1 VVLVGAVPRRAVP
14 CRADPRVQANTMVA
28 QERLHRVQAE
38 ERLKTAEVNLAAAE
52 AAVRDMQQHL
62 QSLPITAISHPTP
75 PSAKPVL
82 PRRYLSSHVPYGEF
96 AVFLHHLRALRP
108 LKQTSKDTFPP
119 PLVTALLA
127 QPFLARAIAEDH
139 DPTLRL
145 DVAPDLS
152 FFTRR
157 TVSQA
162 IVAGDLI
169 IEPVSASTVIATASG
184 AIHEI
189 GCSLCGKPVFPTTVP
204 PSPGASHFGAPP
216 QHPVGRAPS
225 SRFSLKPFF
234 NTTSSPGPSVS
245 PTASPLASPSPS
257 PRPPSSLGSVYIFRV
272 TPKATAS
279 AAEKEKDTRSYPLCR
294 SGWCL
299 ERLRA
304 TCELWHF
311 VRTGIIKVV
320 WHGDDGYVLASE
332 MQSHPA
338 ANADTTNKVG
348 ATASPA
354 RGPTPVQGEPEGSA
368 GVGADSG
375 NTGLGVGDVTRRKS
389 SWGLGF
395 SKSGGWTKAFN
406 RGSTASPPVS
416 PGLNMDRQGSLGA
429 EIEPVDEAK
438 EVKQGDAEAVQEAK
452 EDKEGEAVEPAGE
465 EDVKAEGDQEKPVES
480 LAAPLEIKEK
490 ETETET
496 ETETEN
502 PATHQTEG
510 KTAEDDASSPEG
522 ASQSL
527 GPHSSTTSLE
537 ADEGFATPEEQE
549 EHRDPIDALE
559 GEKVE
564 AENKPA
570 EDKDESGSAKEGSDP
585 ADESAPT
592 PTQSTSGSAPP
603 PVPKRAAARNR
614 ASQLDQPSGS
624 TTPAEEGAATP
635 VLDENVS
642 AGSGEPTEP
651 ADKSQLDVVDLSEG
665 AEASSST
672 KSGSESIG
680 AAAGAGADADAD
692 ANADAEANSASAPR
706 PSTDSQGRP
715 RSMAPPLPPRHP
727 RTPNAQ
733 IAVKAKEGPADGETA
748 FLRDGDEAWEAKTW
762 RQVIKLKEDM
772 WRSRV
777 GVRDGES

>member
-1 VVLVGAVPRRAVP
+1 
-14 CRADPRVQANTMVA
+14 MVA

-38 ERLKTAEVNLAAAE
+38 DRLKTAEVNLAAAE

-82 PRRYLSSHVPYGEF
+82 PRRFLSSHVPYGEF

-119 PLVTALLA
+119 PLVTNLLA

-162 IVAGDLI
+162 IIAGDLI
-169 IEPVSASTVIATASG
+169 IEPVSASTVIASASG

-320 WHGDDGYVLASE
+320 WHGDDGYLLASE
-332 MQSHPA
+332 MQSNSA
-338 ANADTTNKVG
+338 ASADTTNKVG
-348 ATASPA
+348 TAASPA

-368 GVGADSG
+368 GAGAGADSG

-416 PGLNMDRQGSLGA
+416 PGINMDRQGSLGA
-429 EIEPVDEAK
+429 EIEPADEAK
-438 EVKQGDAEAVQEAK
+438 EVKQGDGEAVK
-452 EDKEGEAVEPAGE
+452 EGKEEKEEKEGEAVELAGQGI
-465 EDVKAEGDQEKPVES
+465 KAEGDEEKPVEG

-490 ETETET
+490 EDDAEAEAETVTSE
-496 ETETEN
+496 
-502 PATHQTEG
+502 THQTEG

-559 GEKVE
+559 GDKVE
-564 AENKPA
+564 AENKSA
-570 EDKDESGSAKEGSDP
+570 KDKDESGSAKDGSDP
-585 ADESAPT
+585 AVDESAPT
-592 PTQSTSGSAPP
+592 PTQGTFGSAPP

-635 VLDENVS
+635 VLDGNVP
-642 AGSGEPTEP
+642 AGSEASGESTEP
-651 ADKSQLDVVDLSEG
+651 ADKSKLDVVDLSEG
-665 AEASSST
+665 AEASSSA
-672 KSGSESIG
+672 KSGSEVIG
-680 AAAGAGADADAD
+680 EAAGAGAEAEADAT
-692 ANADAEANSASAPR
+692 SVSAPR